1 MINELDKE
9 LKPLRNRLYHL
20 RGSLDL
26 EAKEKELINL
36 EREMANATFWENKEK
51 AQETVKKLKTLKEV
65 TTPLKELQES
75 FNDIMELTELIE
87 KEHDE
92 EFEEEIVSELK
103 QFTRKLERFELRT
116 MLSGPDDSRNA
127 YLSIH
132 AGAGGTESCDW
143 ASMLLRMYCRWA
155 EKNGY
160 SYELLEVLPG
170 EEAGIKRVTTNIKGE
185 WAYGYLKSE
194 IGVHRLVRISP
205 FDANHRRHTSFA
217 AVDVIPEVDDAAE
230 IEIKDEELRVDTYRA
245 SGAGGQ
251 HVNKTSSAVRLTHIP
266 TGIVVQCQ
274 SERSQHQNRKLA
286 MRMLKAK
293 LHQLREKER
302 EKELA
307 AAYDEKGEIAWGNQI
322 RSYVLQPYTLVKDL
336 RTGKETG
343 NAQAVLDGEIED
355 FMETYLKWKMG
366 K

>member
-217 AVDVIPEVDDAAE
+217 AVDVTPEVDDAAE

>member
-1 MINELDKE
+1 
-9 LKPLRNRLYHL
+9 
-20 RGSLDL
+20 
-26 EAKEKELINL
+26 
-36 EREMANATFWENKEK
+36 MANAAFWENKER
-51 AQETVKKLKTLKEV
+51 AQETIKKLKTLKEA
-65 TTPLKELQES
+65 TSPLKELQKA
-75 FNDIMELTELIE
+75 FDDIMELTTLIE
-87 KEHDE
+87 EERDE
-92 EFEEEIVSELK
+92 EIEEEIVSELK
-103 QFTRKLERFELRT
+103 GFSKKLERFELRT

-143 ASMLLRMYCRWA
+143 ASMLLRMYARWA
-155 EKNGY
+155 EKNRY

-170 EEAGIKRVTTNIKGE
+170 EEAGIKRVTVNIKGE
-185 WAYGYLKSE
+185 QAYGYLKSE

-217 AVDVIPEVDDAAE
+217 AVDVIPEVDDDAE
-230 IEIKDEELRVDTYRA
+230 IEINNEELRIDTYRA
-245 SGAGGQ
+245 GGAGGQ

-274 SERSQHQNRKLA
+274 NERSQHQNKRMA
-286 MRMLKAK
+286 MSMLKAK

-343 NAQAVLDGEIED
+343 NAPAVLDGEIED
-355 FMETYLKWKMG
+355 FMEAYLKWKMG
-366 K
+366 KEVKIQRVLEQRKI